1 MRKSKT
7 IPVAI
12 GVFVSLV
19 CLAALVPDGLAQS
32 AFTGLVKDQTG
43 AVLPGVSVEASS
55 PALIEKAR
63 STLTDE
69 GGVYRIID
77 LRPGTNTRPFRLPG
91 LSTVERD
98 AEQPYNFTSQ
108 LNA

>member
-55 PALIEKAR
+55 PALIEKSR

-69 GGVYRIID
+69 GGGYRIID
-77 LRPGTNTRPFRLPG
+77 LR
-91 LSTVERD
+91 
-98 AEQPYNFTSQ
+98 
-108 LNA
+108 